1 MTESQ
6 FAPNPFELLGRM
18 YGESGEAR
26 ASLGR
31 QAEGFWHAQTQIL
44 EGMESLTK
52 AWFQRRQQGAAEA
65 LAAAKAMSSST
76 NAAEAMQAY
85 QRWLQGSFERL
96 TADTVEAQ
104 AQLMKL
110 SQACMDGMRS
120 VAIATAEAVDAK
132 VKTAAAEAER
142 AAQAV
147 KPADRR
153 AA

>member
-6 FAPNPFELLGRM
+6 STPDPFELLGRM
-18 YGESGEAR
+18 FGESGEVR

-31 QAEGFWHAQTQIL
+31 QAEGFWHAQAEIPEGL
-44 EGMESLTK
+44 EGLTR
-52 AWFQRRQQGAAEA
+52 AWFQRRQQGTSEA
-65 LAAAKAMSSST
+65 LAAAKAMSGST

-96 TADTVEAQ
+96 TADGVETQ

-110 SQACMDGMRS
+110 SQAWLDGMRS
-120 VAIATAEAVDAK
+120 VAVATAEAVDAK
-132 VKTAAAEAER
+132 VKSAATEAER
-142 AAQAV
+142 ATQ
-147 KPADRR
+147 PAGRR